1 MIKKNAQGK
10 VVEFEDEAAIAAMQG
25 SGRGLS
31 KDQRASSTVSKDE
44 KAPMTAEE
52 AHVAYETAV
61 REAEENVAAEL
72 NTETAVLMLAVTDV
86 TAISTREKHQAR
98 ESYKT
103 QVSEAEV
110 ERAAAMKKAEVIFS
124 SELESIW
131 NRYRK
136 NMAPIN
142 AKMEEAKSA
151 AFKKLADM
159 KTVAFEEHRN
169 RLADIARATAAA
181 EKLAV
186 VAEAQTQAAVR

>member
-10 VVEFEDEAAIAAMQG
+10 VVEFEDEAAMAAMQG
-25 SGRGLS
+25 SKG
-31 KDQRASSTVSKDE
+31 QRASSVSRVFNPKDE

-52 AHVAYETAV
+52 AQVAYETAV
-61 REAEENVAAEL
+61 REAEENVAAEI

-86 TAISTREKHQAR
+86 TATSTQEKHQAR
-98 ESYKT
+98 ATYKK

-110 ERAAAMKKAEVIFS
+110 QRAAATKKAEAILS
-124 SELESIW
+124 SEMESIW

-136 NMAPIN
+136 NMASIN
-142 AKMEEAKSA
+142 TKMEEARSA
-151 AFKKLADM
+151 SFKKLADM
-159 KTVAFEEHRN
+159 KTVAFEERRN

-186 VAEAQTQAAVR
+186 VAEAQTQAAEQ

>member
-10 VVEFEDEAAIAAMQG
+10 VVEFEDEAAMAAMQG
-25 SGRGLS
+25 SKG
-31 KDQRASSTVSKDE
+31 QRASSVSRVFDPKDE

-52 AHVAYETAV
+52 AQVAYETAV

-72 NTETAVLMLAVTDV
+72 YTETAVLMLAVTDV
-86 TAISTREKHQAR
+86 TEISTQEKHQAR
-98 ESYKT
+98 ATYKK

-110 ERAAAMKKAEVIFS
+110 QRAAAMKKAEAILS
-124 SELESIW
+124 SEMESIW

-142 AKMEEAKSA
+142 TKMKEARSA

-186 VAEAQTQAAVR
+186 VAEAQTQAVEQ